1 MKRKLIFGLSLIL
14 IICIIF
20 GVNNKKQNPEAATS
34 NQKYYACITIDE
46 DETLWTIA
54 EEHYS
59 EEYNS
64 YQEYIDEVKFI
75 NNLTDDTIYRGAKLV
90 SPYYAAPL

>member
-1 MKRKLIFGLSLIL
+1 MKRKLIFGLSLVL

-34 NQKYYACITIDE
+34 NQKYYTCITIDE

-59 EEYNS
+59 EEYDS

-75 NNLTDDTIYRGAKLV
+75 NNLSDDTIYHGAKLV
-90 SPYYAAPL
+90 IPYYAAPL

>member
-1 MKRKLIFGLSLIL
+1 MKHKLILDLVLYLSLYNIW
-14 IICIIF
+14 CQQQ
-20 GVNNKKQNPEAATS
+20 KQNPEAATS

-90 SPYYAAPL
+90 IPYYAAPL

>member
-1 MKRKLIFGLSLIL
+1 MST
-14 IICIIF
+14 
-20 GVNNKKQNPEAATS
+20 VYNKKYFTDLLEKLVLPL
-34 NQKYYACITIDE
+34 K
-46 DETLWTIA
+46 
-54 EEHYS
+54 EHYS

-90 SPYYAAPL
+90 IPYYAAPL

>member
-1 MKRKLIFGLSLIL
+1 MKHKLIFGLSLVL

-59 EEYNS
+59 EECA
-64 YQEYIDEVKFI
+64 
-75 NNLTDDTIYRGAKLV
+75 NLYLGHTGAAFEDRTIPMQASL
-90 SPYYAAPL
+90 LTT

>member
-1 MKRKLIFGLSLIL
+1 MKRKLIFVLSLVLIFCIL
-14 IICIIF
+14 F
-20 GVNNKKQNPEAATS
+20 GINSKKQNPEAATS
-34 NQKYYACITIDE
+34 NQKYYTCITIEE

-54 EEHYS
+54 EKHYS
-59 EEYNS
+59 EEYDS

-90 SPYYAAPL
+90 IPYSAAPL

>member
-1 MKRKLIFGLSLIL
+1 MKRKLILGLSLVL

-46 DETLWTIA
+46 GETLWTIA

-90 SPYYAAPL
+90 IPYYAAPL

>member
-1 MKRKLIFGLSLIL
+1 MKRKLIFGLSLVLIFCIL
-14 IICIIF
+14 F

-34 NQKYYACITIDE
+34 NQKYYTCITIDE

-59 EEYNS
+59 EEYDS

-75 NNLTDDTIYRGAKLV
+75 NNLSDDTIYNGAKLV
-90 SPYYAAPL
+90 IPYYAAPL